1 MCDTVYDLKFL
12 NQMCLILY
20 LLLFLINFT
29 FCVSINVGMF
39 YYIIYI
45 ISMSKG
51 KFLLHKV
58 SAGMFFSKKKK
69 SVLKFLM
76 TLYDPLINK
85 AIK

>member
-1 MCDTVYDLKFL
+1 M
-12 NQMCLILY
+12 
-20 LLLFLINFT
+20 INFI
-29 FCVSINVGMF
+29 FDISIDVGMF
-39 YYIIYI
+39 FYIYI